1 MLSDEEPNHPVA
13 RNRKP
18 SRYITPNGVEAQ
30 FEPASHGRVLRNR
43 LHIHRKLEMDRME
56 FEALVRAQEKYL
68 NQIGPHTRLTAE
80 ILCRMHRDW
89 LGDIYEWAGRYRT
102 VELAKGDFRW
112 PPAFRVGENMD
123 AFEKGILARCT
134 PCRPSPLPEVAR
146 CLAEVHAELLLIH
159 PFREG
164 NGRLARWVADVMA
177 FQAGLL
183 APDYGFSRRDEK
195 KRHATYLEAVRK
207 GYLQDYEP
215 LTAFFV
221 AALERR
227 LRERSGR

>member
-1 MLSDEEPNHPVA
+1 MVNDEERNHQVA
-13 RNRKP
+13 RGRQP
-18 SRYITPNGVEAQ
+18 SRYLIPKGVEAE
-30 FEPASHGRVLRNR
+30 FEPGSHGRVLKNR
-43 LHIHRKLEMDRME
+43 LHIHRKSEMDQME
-56 FEALVRAQEKYL
+56 FKALVTAQEAYL
-68 NQIGPHTRLTAE
+68 SRLGPDTRLTAE
-80 ILCRMHRDW
+80 ILCQMHRDW
-89 LGDIYEWAGRYRT
+89 LGGIYEWAGRYRT

-112 PPAFRVGENMD
+112 PPAFRIGQNME
-123 AFEKGILARCT
+123 AFENGVLARCT
-134 PCRPSPLPEVAR
+134 PCRPGPLPEVAR
-146 CLAEVHAELLLIH
+146 SIAEVHAELLLIH

-183 APDYGFSRRDEK
+183 APDYGFSRRGEK

-207 GYLQDYEP
+207 GYLQDYGP

-221 AALERR
+221 EALERR